1 MTQHTFYT
9 EKQINQFIKEL
20 KNNPDLCQYLLFHY
34 PNGQVVHPM
43 ARGEIKV
50 KNKGVKNG

>member
-9 EKQINQFIKEL
+9 EKQINKFIKDL

-34 PNGQVVHPM
+34 AVEVRNIGD
-43 ARGEIKV
+43 RK
-50 KNKGVKNG
+50 